1 VASFILISLLMK
13 RGRWSITVRLK
24 YTRSGPQTTSLWKL
38 LNCHFV
44 DFEEG
49 YAILFQKK
57 RGFYRL
63 VISHV
68 VRKYHEYGDLR
79 EGFARKKSPDCHH
92 EFLLAFSCRGRWF
105 CPICH
110 NKKVVQF
117 GHHLKE
123 SVLYP
128 FPHRQYVF
136 SIPGI
141 IVIIQTFDD
150 YARWHP
156 HLYVLVSDSLFLE
169 SGFFFV
175 MSEVEIR
182 TL

>member
-1 VASFILISLLMK
+1 MK

-79 EGFARKKSPDCHH
+79 EGFARKNFPDCHH
-92 EFLLAFSCRGRWF
+92 EFLLAFSYRGRWF

-110 NKKVVQF
+110 NKKVGQF

-123 SVLYP
+123 SVLYL

-136 SIPGI
+136 SIPKI
-141 IVIIQTFDD
+141 LRRFFSMIVNCL
-150 YARWHP
+150 AG
-156 HLYVLVSDSLFLE
+156 LASVLPKVLQSFSKQPFGK
-169 SGFFFV
+169 SMVYQG
-175 MSEVEIR
+175 
-182 TL
+182 

>member
-1 VASFILISLLMK
+1 MASFILISLLMK

-136 SIPGI
+136 SIPKI
-141 IVIIQTFDD
+141 LRRFFSMIVNCL
-150 YARWHP
+150 AG
-156 HLYVLVSDSLFLE
+156 LASVLPKVLQSFSKQPFGK
-169 SGFFFV
+169 SMVYQG
-175 MSEVEIR
+175 
-182 TL
+182 